1 MVFDELTGN
10 LRKTKLQYLNF
21 SQVQMGIVKSFL
33 FGSRYCWAY
42 GFAEAFGE
50 NACGL
55 GSSVSKFR
63 MRQQQG
69 LIKADFPIKLFV
81 ETTLC
86 IGVWHYR
93 VPDRDYTIPAMMSDV
108 LCPIADSL
116 FEKFAEATHEH
127 FEATDN
133 LSMLTGQ
140 HKGFAAAKKVADEKR
155 SKARAARQALEQ
167 HWKKHRCPGAGKT
180 GHGG

>member
-33 FGSRYCWAY
+33 FGSRYYSGY
-42 GFAEAFGE
+42 GLADAFGE

-55 GSSVSKFR
+55 RSSIGEFNT
-63 MRQQQG
+63 RQRQA
-69 LIKADFPIKLFV
+69 LVKTTFPIELLAG
-81 ETTLC
+81 TTGC
-86 IGVWHYR
+86 IGVWHCR
-93 VPDRDYTIPAMMSDV
+93 VPGRDYTTPAMICDV
-108 LCPIADSL
+108 SCPIADSL

-140 HKGFAAAKKVADEKR
+140 HEGFAAAKKVVDEKR
-155 SKARAARQALEQ
+155 SKARAAR
-167 HWKKHRCPGAGKT
+167 
-180 GHGG
+180 